1 MFDTGRDG
9 YSIYSMTDKK
19 RINVEDDNAGDV
31 IIKYHV
37 CIGRNAMQLGSIK
50 DILIG
55 DGYIAGAASFF

>member
-1 MFDTGRDG
+1 
-9 YSIYSMTDKK
+9 MTDKK